1 MDAKDNYSEQQNL
14 TVRFEEMAAKVLE
27 KSGFSIEF
35 QKFGSFDFLAV
46 LENSFANVEV
56 KFYRSKSPKLDL
68 LQAAVQNLRA
78 TKDNPNSR
86 LLLIISSVIS
96 PSLKREIFDDSGVVV
111 WDAAVLL
118 SLAYEHSTIYYELEN
133 LLSRAYGSIFTSFTK
148 LDIINKVFILSE
160 FHNAASPKTKVPIK
174 AKGAELCEQLKKII
188 IGRPGA
194 AAFERKC
201 VEILKYLFDNDR
213 DLTLWETQPT
223 TEDGLHR
230 FDLLTR
236 IIAHQQ
242 TFFTEIGDDFHSRYV
257 LFEFK
262 NYKERI
268 TQAEIYTTEKY
279 LFLTALRSISVII
292 ARNGFDLNS
301 YKAAKGAL
309 KEHGKLI
316 LIISGADLCEM
327 LNDKDLGNEP
337 SALLRRKVDELLSKL
352 TR

>member
-14 TVRFEEMAAKVLE
+14 TVRFEEMAAKILE

-35 QKFGSFDFLAV
+35 PKFGGFDFLAV
-46 LENSFANVEV
+46 LDNSFANVEV

-78 TKDNPNSR
+78 TKDNPNSK

-111 WDAAVLL
+111 WDATVLL

-133 LLSRAYGSIFTSFTK
+133 LLSRAYGGIFIAFSR
-148 LDIINKVFILSE
+148 LDIVDRMSILSE
-160 FHNAASPKTKVPIK
+160 FHNAASPKAKAPINT
-174 AKGAELCEQLKKII
+174 KGADLCAQLTKIKT
-188 IGRPGA
+188 GTLGA
-194 AAFERKC
+194 ADFERKC
-201 VEILKYLFDNDR
+201 VEILIYLFDNDR

-242 TFFTEIGDDFHSRYV
+242 TFFAELGDDFHSRYL

-262 NYKERI
+262 NYKKPI

-292 ARNGFDLNS
+292 ARNGFDVNS

-316 LIISGADLCEM
+316 LIISGADLCQM